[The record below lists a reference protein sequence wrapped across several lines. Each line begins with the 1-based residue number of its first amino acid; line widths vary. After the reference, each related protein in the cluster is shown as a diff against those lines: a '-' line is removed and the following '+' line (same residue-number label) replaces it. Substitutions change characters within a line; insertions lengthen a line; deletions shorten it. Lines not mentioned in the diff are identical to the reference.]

1 MIIDDKHVVGVD
13 ELMIHPYWRWW
24 LRLSSRRLPVD
35 RSSLDPTP
43 RHEYSI
49 LDHPSESRY
58 HGNHSQATIK
68 TSPARNKGFQT
79 QGPQGLTTI
88 APSWIVPRLFN
99 KKSHCWCRLRISCQR
114 QLRGVRVWN
123 PSQHQVPPA
132 RWQAASSK
140 AVKTCAGKT
149 RVWNMVSTMSQK
161 MYLIYLYILYPKEH
175 KEKWEWETQRKVY
188 RDFIIKTHLA
198 KVSRAFVVSFRFCQK
213 TSSYHKMLVAWF
225 EERSPSRPEASKVG
239 EQPMVVV

>member
-43 RHEYSI
+43 RHEYRI

-68 TSPARNKGFQT
+68 TSPARNKSFQHTRPSRTYHHCPIMNGAKQALQQKVALLMQIANLLDQRRRCGRGFRVFFQ
-79 QGPQGLTTI
+79 PFP
-88 APSWIVPRLFN
+88 APSP
-99 KKSHCWCRLRISCQR
+99 
-114 QLRGVRVWN
+114 G
-123 PSQHQVPPA
+123 
-132 RWQAASSK
+132 ASSK

-149 RVWNMVSTMSQK
+149 FPTVFEIWCDLPCPIKDVSF
-161 MYLIYLYILYPKEH
+161 IYTFTYLYPKEH
-175 KEKWEWETQRKVY
+175 KEKWEWETQ
-188 RDFIIKTHLA
+188 
-198 KVSRAFVVSFRFCQK
+198 
-213 TSSYHKMLVAWF
+213 F
-225 EERSPSRPEASKVG
+225 ERYI
-239 EQPMVVV
+239 

>member
-43 RHEYSI
+43 RHEYRI

-79 QGPQGLTTI
+79 QGPQGLI
-88 APSWIVPRLFN
+88 PPLPHHEFLPRLFN
-99 KKSHCWCRLRISCQR
+99 KKSHCWCRLRIS
-114 QLRGVRVWN
+114 
-123 PSQHQVPPA
+123 
-132 RWQAASSK
+132 SSK
-140 AVKTCAGKT
+140 AVKTCT
-149 RVWNMVSTMSQK
+149 VFEIWCDLLCPERC
-161 MYLIYLYILYPKEH
+161 ILYIPVHTCIPKEH

-188 RDFIIKTHLA
+188 RDFIIKTHLV
-198 KVSRAFVVSFRFCQK
+198 KVSRALVVSFRFCQK
-213 TSSYHKMLVAWF
+213 TSSYHKMLIAWF
-225 EERSPSRPEASKVG
+225 EERSPSRPEASKVD